1 MDYLELTISIM
12 PRNPWAEILTAE
24 LADLGFESFID
35 TEDGIQAYGLLKNIE
50 LDTVVKNSILS
61 YENEG
66 VHFEFTQKVIPHQNW
81 NAVWESDFHPVEVEK
96 YLTII
101 APFHSKENLKGMI
114 VEIQPQMSFG
124 TGHHQTT
131 WLMSKA
137 LFELDRMPES
147 VLDMGTGTGV
157 LAIIAEKLGAKA
169 LVGIDI
175 EDWTVIN
182 ARENIERNACKSIE
196 IMCGDVDLIEG
207 RKFGLIIANINK
219 NVLKSHIESYS
230 RALEFGGIL
239 LLSGFFDSD
248 VDELITFSN
257 AHDLKMNKIYSKESW
272 AGIQLIKEEN

>member
-24 LADLGFESFID
+24 LADLGFESFVD

-81 NAVWESDFHPVEVEK
+81 NAVWESDFHPVEVEE

-230 RALEFGGIL
+230 RALKFGGIL

>member
-24 LADLGFESFID
+24 LADLGFESFVD

>member
-24 LADLGFESFID
+24 LADLGFESFVD

-81 NAVWESDFHPVEVEK
+81 NAVWESDFHPVEVEE

-230 RALEFGGIL
+230 RALEYGGIL

-257 AHDLKMNKIYSKESW
+257 AHNLKMNKIYSKESW

>member
-1 MDYLELTISIM
+1 MDYLELTISIV

-24 LADLGFESFID
+24 LADLGFESFVD

-50 LDTVVKNSILS
+50 LESVVKKSSLS
-61 YENEG
+61 SENEG

-81 NAVWESDFHPVEVEK
+81 NALWESDFHPVEVEE

-137 LFELDRMPES
+137 LFELERMPES

-157 LAIIAEKLGAKA
+157 LAIIAEKLGAKT

-182 ARENIERNACKSIE
+182 ARENIERNMCKSIE
-196 IMCGDVDLIEG
+196 ILCGDVDLIEG

-230 RALEFGGIL
+230 RALEYGGIL

-257 AHDLKMNKIYSKESW
+257 AHNLKMNKIYSKESW
-272 AGIQLIKEEN
+272 AGIKLIKEEN

>member
-1 MDYLELTISIM
+1 MDYLELTISIV

-24 LADLGFESFID
+24 LADLGFESFVD

-50 LDTVVKNSILS
+50 LESVVKKSSLS
-61 YENEG
+61 SENEG

-81 NAVWESDFHPVEVEK
+81 NALWESDFHPVEVEE

-137 LFELDRMPES
+137 LFELERIPES

-157 LAIIAEKLGAKA
+157 LAIIAEKLGAKTI
-169 LVGIDI
+169 VGIDI

-182 ARENIERNACKSIE
+182 ARENIKRNTCKSIE
-196 IMCGDVDLIEG
+196 ILCGDVDLIEG

-230 RALEFGGIL
+230 RALEYGGIL

-257 AHDLKMNKIYSKESW
+257 AHNLKMNRIYSKESW
-272 AGIQLIKEEN
+272 AGIKLIKEEN

>member
-1 MDYLELTISIM
+1 MDYLELTISIV

-24 LADLGFESFID
+24 LADLGFESFVD
-35 TEDGIQAYGLLKNIE
+35 TEDGIQAYGLFKNIE
-50 LDTVVKNSILS
+50 LESVVKKSSLS
-61 YENEG
+61 SENEG

-81 NAVWESDFHPVEVEK
+81 NALWESDFHPVEVEE

-137 LFELDRMPES
+137 LFELERIPES

-157 LAIIAEKLGAKA
+157 LAIIAEKLGAKT

-182 ARENIERNACKSIE
+182 ARENIERNTCQSIE
-196 IMCGDVDLIEG
+196 ILCGDVDLIEG

-230 RALEFGGIL
+230 RALEYGGIL

-257 AHDLKMNKIYSKESW
+257 AHNLKMNKIYSKESW
-272 AGIQLIKEEN
+272 AGIKLIKEEN

>member
-24 LADLGFESFID
+24 LADLGFESFVD

-81 NAVWESDFHPVEVEK
+81 NAVWESDFHPVEVEE

-114 VEIQPQMSFG
+114 VEVQPQMSFG

-230 RALEFGGIL
+230 RALEYGGIL

-257 AHDLKMNKIYSKESW
+257 AHNLKMNKIYSKESW

>member
-24 LADLGFESFID
+24 LADLGFESFVD

-66 VHFEFTQKVIPHQNW
+66 VHFEFTQKVIPHQNC
-81 NAVWESDFHPVEVEK
+81 NAVWESDFHPVEVEE

-114 VEIQPQMSFG
+114 VEVQPQMSFG

-230 RALEFGGIL
+230 RALEYGGIL

-257 AHDLKMNKIYSKESW
+257 AHNLKMNKIYSKESW